1 MPAPVCFKK
10 GKKES
15 MNSPVIIKSFH
26 NGIAV
31 LLDGE
36 MAFPELLK
44 EVGIKFK
51 ESAAFFKDAKMAI
64 SFEGRSLTT
73 EEEKLLIREITSVC
87 RLNIICLVGK
97 DEEMEQTYVRAIHQI
112 EKKDEDEGQ
121 FYKGNLKDGQTLE
134 FDSSIVIIG
143 DVYPGSCI
151 AAKKDIIIIGGLY
164 GEAYAGVDGRE
175 EHFVVALEMSPEKLR
190 IGNVKYDTTKKPGRW
205 SIRPK
210 VQPKIAYMKKGTV
223 VTEPITKELLNML
236 PI

>member
-1 MPAPVCFKK
+1 MPAPACYKK

-31 LLDGE
+31 LLDNE

-73 EEEKLLIREITSVC
+73 EEEKLLIREITSAC

-121 FYKGNLKDGQTLE
+121 FYKGNLKNGQTLE

-175 EHFVVALEMSPEKLR
+175 EHFGVALEMSPEKLR

-210 VQPKIAYMKKGTV
+210 VQPKIAYVKKGTV

>member
-1 MPAPVCFKK
+1 
-10 GKKES
+10 

-73 EEEKLLIREITSVC
+73 EEEKLLIREITSAC

-112 EKKDEDEGQ
+112 EKKDKDEGQ

-210 VQPKIAYMKKGTV
+210 VQPKIAYVKKGTV